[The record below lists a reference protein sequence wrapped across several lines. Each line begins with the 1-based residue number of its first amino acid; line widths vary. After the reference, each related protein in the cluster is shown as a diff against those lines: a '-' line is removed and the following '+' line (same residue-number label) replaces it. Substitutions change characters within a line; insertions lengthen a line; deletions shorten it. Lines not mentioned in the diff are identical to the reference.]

1 MLTYPI
7 FFQVQQ
13 ISDLGQP
20 IGEARTL
27 KCESPGEFTV
37 GKSKDSDVQLDGA
50 SVSRQHL
57 VLILGDDDVRVRD
70 EDSTNGT
77 FLNGTRVADAQVV
90 PGDQIELPGWH
101 LILMGAES
109 DQADQAPKS
118 DAVVLSRLITGA
130 SGEVAVP
137 PPIDPYTEL
146 FGGKDEVDVEA
157 LTASGYPISEVK
169 FCAVGGGLGS
179 FVWVDHLRCYGV
191 PTSHIAVVGTERKCY
206 ETYKRYCKNSQI
218 PDHERLRSNSL
229 SRPDNIWGFP
239 GYALREVFKG
249 QASGIKGVFK
259 VFGEPALAESYTPRA
274 GDVFDSLDREAK
286 RIHWEAMFRQGQVR
300 RLRKTS
306 DGRYCIAYQPRDEA
320 AGAERPKMALIIADV
335 VHLSTGYP
343 ATRFVDDFQDFVA
356 NHPDK
361 RPLVA
366 NAYEPHDQI
375 YRTIEER
382 QEPIF
387 VVVRG
392 RGIVASRILQRLSEA
407 RAKNPQIKIIHSM
420 RSALSAR
427 DGATYGRAKRAVIN
441 NVEIQPFNWPKAAW
455 GGDLRF
461 EYEKADDVRRGE
473 ILSTLGGT
481 STALRSDWVAI
492 AERGTEEDWYRVAFG
507 SIKELDPVE
516 GSADRIRVLIE
527 TPEKHREEL
536 FAHYLIDC
544 TGLIA
549 DIRRS
554 PFMAD
559 LLDTYDLPR
568 NHAYSVRNGQTEKR
582 GPTGLQVTNDFEISG
597 LRNGKGRAYAA
608 GTITT
613 GGPYLAVDS
622 FLGLQYSALRSV
634 DHLVTDKTHKVRDL
648 SPLRSL
654 SQWLKWAV
662 GSAP

>member
-1 MLTYPI
+1 MLSYPI
-7 FFQVQQ
+7 TFQVQQ
-13 ISDLGQP
+13 VSDLGNP
-20 IGEARTL
+20 VGEARML
-27 KCESPGEFTV
+27 KCESPGEFSV
-37 GKSKDSDVQLDGA
+37 GKSKSCDVQLEGD
-50 SVSRQHL
+50 SVSRQHMFL
-57 VLILGDDDVRVRD
+57 VLSDDDVRVRD
-70 EDSTNGT
+70 DDSTNGT
-77 FLNGTRVADAQVV
+77 FLNGTRVADAEVV

-101 LILMGAES
+101 IVLMGAEAVPA
-109 DQADQAPKS
+109 QTATKS
-118 DAVVLSRLITGA
+118 DAVVLSRLITGD
-130 SGEVAVP
+130 SGDVAVP
-137 PPIDPYTEL
+137 PPINPSTEL
-146 FGGKDEVDVEA
+146 FGAKSEVSLED
-157 LTASGYPISEVK
+157 LTNSGYPLTEVK

-191 PTSHIAVVGTERKCY
+191 PADAIAVVGTESKCY

-249 QASGIKGVFK
+249 QASGLRGVFQ
-259 VFGEPALAESYTPRA
+259 VFGEPTLAQSYTPRA
-274 GDVFDSLDREAK
+274 GDVFDSLDREAE

-300 RLRKTS
+300 RLRKTD
-306 DGRYCIAYQPRDEA
+306 DGRYCIAYQPRGSEG
-320 AGAERPKMALIIADV
+320 GADQPKLALIVADV

-343 ATRFVDDFQDFVA
+343 ATRFVDDFQSFVA
-356 NHPDK
+356 SHPDK
-361 RPLVA
+361 RSLVA
-366 NAYEPHDQI
+366 NAYEPHDHI
-375 YRTIEER
+375 YNAIEER
-382 QEPIF
+382 DEPIF

-407 RAKNPQIKIIHSM
+407 RAKNPQIRIIQSM
-420 RSALSAR
+420 RSPLGAR
-427 DGATYGRAKRAVIN
+427 DGASYGRAKRPVIN

-461 EYEKADDVRRGE
+461 EYENADDERRGE

-492 AERGTEEDWYRVAFG
+492 AERGSEEDWYRVVFG
-507 SIKELDPVE
+507 SIKELTPADDTD
-516 GSADRIRVLIE
+516 DRIRVLIE

-559 LLDTYDLPR
+559 LLDVYDLPR
-568 NHAYSVRNGQTEKR
+568 NHAYAIKDGVSQKR
-582 GPTGLQVTNDFEISG
+582 GPTGLQVSNDFEING
-597 LRNGKGRAYAA
+597 LKNGPGRVYAA
-608 GTITT
+608 GTITS

-634 DHLVTDKTHKVRDL
+634 DHLVTDKTHKVCDL
-648 SPLRSL
+648 GPLRSL

-662 GSAP
+662 GSSP